1 MRKKFSDVLI
11 RAIAGD
17 HDSIEYI
24 LEIYEPLINHH
35 SKIGSRI
42 DEDCRQYI
50 LMRIAISIS
59 KFII

>member
-1 MRKKFSDVLI
+1 MCESFADLLT

-17 HDSIEYI
+17 HDAIEDV
-24 LEIYEPLINHH
+24 LELYAPLINHH
-35 SKIGSRI
+35 SRIYGYI

-50 LMRIAISIS
+50 IMRIAINIP

>member
-1 MRKKFSDVLI
+1 MNKSFVELLD

-17 HDSIEYI
+17 HDAIEDI
-24 LEIYEPLINHH
+24 LEMYAPLIDYH
-35 SKIGSRI
+35 SRIYGYI

-50 LMRIAISIS
+50 MMRIAINIS